1 MAEMD
6 KNYEAYKQIR
16 EWILTMDQ
24 ELKSLTQ
31 SYANSVFASTGV
43 PFTPQIFDVVL
54 PYTLDY
60 IKDEMPVDEMK
71 KVLTPY
77 EILDGGN
84 PSKLDTLSDE
94 DTRAAMT
101 TIKSLSLVL
110 LKLEKE
116 TLDIKNDASNIMNE
130 YINYLSSQSILKSRE
145 DKLKMF
151 REANELESDENIRKI
166 NDKNITILENEL
178 SYAFLT
184 DRIDKMGYKEKL
196 ATMER
201 FFDNDKGARVVNKF
215 RASAKKFGYKP
226 DVFTHFLN
234 IEENFLPEEYHPF
247 NNFFL
252 SICMTYV
259 GYASIDIPTDKLYVS
274 TLISSLA
281 SLTYHTYKETED
293 EKKFIG
299 IIESILD
306 KFMKDEEHGA
316 EIYDRFKLQNRSYKN
331 HPDKI
336 KADEL
341 NRQIRRDTIFKRM
354 EELKIDN
361 PFGEDCDVEEARE
374 YLATKVEELK
384 LSQLELNK
392 DVIDED
398 NEDLDNVDIQEDHVK
413 NMSNDLSVIKERIEL
428 VKEAEKDLD
437 DDSENTTITDTESDV
452 IEESA
457 DESIESGESS
467 NTNSY

>member
-1 MAEMD
+1 MD

-16 EWILTMDQ
+16 EWILMMDN

-31 SYANSVFASTGV
+31 SYANSVFMSTGV

-60 IKDEMPVDEMK
+60 IKGEMPVDEMRE
-71 KVLTPY
+71 VLLPY

-84 PSKLDTLSDE
+84 PSRLESLSDE
-94 DTRAAMT
+94 DIRTAMT

-110 LKLEKE
+110 LKLEKD

-130 YINYLSSQSILKSRE
+130 YINYLSSQSLLKSRE

-151 REANELESDENIRKI
+151 REANDLEVDENIRRI
-166 NDKNITILENEL
+166 NDKNINILENEL
-178 SYAFLT
+178 SYKFLT
-184 DRIDKMGYKEKL
+184 ERIDKMGYKEKL
-196 ATMER
+196 AAMDR
-201 FFDNDKGARVVNKF
+201 FFDNEKGARVVNKF
-215 RASAKKFGYKP
+215 KASAKKFGYKP
-226 DVFTHFLN
+226 DIFTRFIN
-234 IEENFLPEEYHPF
+234 IEESFLPEEYHPF

-252 SICMTYV
+252 SLCMTYV

-281 SLTYHTYKETED
+281 SLVYHTYKETED
-293 EKKFIG
+293 EKKFLE
-299 IIESILD
+299 IIKGILD

-331 HPDKI
+331 HPDKM
-336 KADEL
+336 KADAL

-354 EELKIDN
+354 EELKIEN

-374 YLATKVEELK
+374 YLAAKVEELK

-392 DVIDED
+392 DAIEEEAPELSDIE
-398 NEDLDNVDIQEDHVK
+398 VDRQEERVEGFT
-413 NMSNDLSVIKERIEL
+413 NNINVIKEKI
-428 VKEAEKDLD
+428 KEVT
-437 DDSENTTITDTESDV
+437 DSEEPSDESNNSEEPVSDIMTDEDCSV
-452 IEESA
+452 IEEFT
-457 DESIESGESS
+457 EE
-467 NTNSY
+467 